1 MNRVVRTKQKR
12 IGAGLAEGNHGIRG
26 VRVREVDR
34 RWAGIQ
40 LPLDGSVSAWIGNC
54 ASERGVQTTDI
65 LICSRIHCRRAR
77 RPWSFVRPSR
87 LNHLEITDVD
97 GRKVVECG

>member
-12 IGAGLAEGNHGIRG
+12 IGAGLAEGNHRIRG
-26 VRVREVDR
+26 VRIREADR
-34 RWAGIQ
+34 RWAGIE
-40 LPLDGSVSAWIGNC
+40 LPLDCSVSAWIGNR
-54 ASERGVQTTDI
+54 ASERGAQTTDI
-65 LICSRIHCRRAR
+65 SIYARINRRRAR